1 MSEILIHPELD
12 RLSAHKLFLTSRRV
26 STQNGMDTMA
36 DVGEEKRDRA
46 HWSPT
51 LS

>member
-1 MSEILIHPELD
+1 MHPEFD
-12 RLSAHKLFLTSRRV
+12 WLSAHNVFLTSRRV
-26 STQNGMDTMA
+26 SKQNGMDTMA

>member
-1 MSEILIHPELD
+1 MSEILIHPELET
-12 RLSAHKLFLTSRRV
+12 LSAHKLYLTSRPV

-36 DVGEEKRDRA
+36 DVGEDKRDRA
-46 HWSPT
+46 HWCPT